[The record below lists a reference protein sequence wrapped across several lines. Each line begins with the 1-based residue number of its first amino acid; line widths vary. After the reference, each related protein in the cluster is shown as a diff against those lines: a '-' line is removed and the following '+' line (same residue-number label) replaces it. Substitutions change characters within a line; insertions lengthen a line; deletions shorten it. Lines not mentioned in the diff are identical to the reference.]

1 MNINQSES
9 ANNLTSRSMKQV
21 SHNRLKLLIPS
32 LLVTILA
39 GYFGWRELQLN
50 TIKQSVHNCI
60 ESQNNCADNL
70 SSLEK
75 LVKAKKSLKLFNLE
89 NVHLENAHLEDAN
102 LQSANLENAHLEH
115 AHLEN
120 IHLKNANL
128 SMAQLDGTHL
138 ENADLE
144 NTNLSHANLEH
155 ANLYRANLQGAYISH
170 DQLQGA
176 HLDHANLQGTRFYDA
191 DFQDAYFH
199 LANLSH
205 TYFYRANF
213 QGTNLYRANLHNAHL
228 IEAQNLTPSQIKS
241 ACNWDE
247 AIFKGVWSSKRSKWV
262 ADKQANRQ
270 FIQQLK
276 QDKDSDP
283 KSDINC
289 SEWE

>member
-1 MNINQSES
+1 MDINQSES
-9 ANNLTSRSMKQV
+9 ANHLTSRSMKQL
-21 SHNRLKLLIPS
+21 SHNHLKFLIPS
-32 LLVTILA
+32 LLVASLA
-39 GYFGWRELQLN
+39 GYFSWREIQFN
-50 TIKQSVHNCI
+50 TIKKSVHNCI

-89 NVHLENAHLEDAN
+89 KAHLEDAHLENAN

-120 IHLKNANL
+120 VHLKNANL
-128 SMAQLDGTHL
+128 SMAQMDGTHL

-155 ANLYRANLQGAYISH
+155 ANLYRANLQGAYIVH
-170 DQLQGA
+170 DKLQGA
-176 HLDHANLQGTRFYDA
+176 DLDHANLEGTRFYDA
-191 DFQDAYFH
+191 DFENAYFH

-213 QGTNLYRANLHNAHL
+213 KHTNLYRANLHNSHL
-228 IEAQNLTPSQIKS
+228 IEAQNLTPTQIKS
-241 ACNWDE
+241 ACNWDT
-247 AIFKGVWSSKRSKWV
+247 AIYKGVWSSEHSKWIP
-262 ADKQANRQ
+262 DKQANQQ

-276 QDKDSDP
+276 QDRDSDP
-283 KSDINC
+283 ESDVNC